1 MSKKKTKSLAVNN
14 PGDEIL
20 KDKNPAEPVTTK
32 GKTESDCE
40 IKDVFAFIG
49 ALALASALVYGF
61 YLGVTYL
68 LSPSYSEGKCLSQS
82 EYSNSITAKVISND
96 LGIYYQ
102 YADKRDNKID
112 TKRRQTADFKETY
125 PVQIDCEIFFNNREY
140 IELQN
145 QRDSYLKYLEELREQ
160 LYKEKAKNAN
170 RPRKG

>member
-1 MSKKKTKSLAVNN
+1 MKKKNHKALVVNN

-20 KDKNPAEPVTTK
+20 KDKNPAEPVVAEK
-32 GKTESDCE
+32 ATEDCAM
-40 IKDVFAFIG
+40 KDFLAVVGAFVVAAGI
-49 ALALASALVYGF
+49 LYGLYSGF
-61 YLGVTYL
+61 KWVTDPYV
-68 LSPSYSEGKCLSQS
+68 EGNCFSQS
-82 EYSNSITAKVISND
+82 EYSNSITAKIISND

-125 PVQIDCEIFFNNREY
+125 PVQIDCEKFFNNREY

-145 QRDSYLKYLEELREQ
+145 QRDSYLKYLEDLREQ

-170 RPRKG
+170 RARKG